1 MSTVC
6 SANSPSKKR
15 DEVTAYVSR
24 TPRPSTSPKGLS
36 NPPLSSLRTAIK
48 GQMHPITF
56 PLATNKYSNLDDFL
70 SQPQIPAA
78 ERHQYRSHLCNSIVD
93 CGDWANTIHAAHAEC
108 ERLCP
113 AIAHDLL
120 RAPIP
125 MALEGSMNRPIS
137 EDRRR
142 FERTW
147 RLLVPKL
154 RDALQVRRPN
164 EILAKIA
171 KYLVWESVVAS

>member
-1 MSTVC
+1 
-6 SANSPSKKR
+6 
-15 DEVTAYVSR
+15 
-24 TPRPSTSPKGLS
+24 
-36 NPPLSSLRTAIK
+36 
-48 GQMHPITF
+48 
-56 PLATNKYSNLDDFL
+56 
-70 SQPQIPAA
+70 
-78 ERHQYRSHLCNSIVD
+78 
-93 CGDWANTIHAAHAEC
+93 
-108 ERLCP
+108 
-113 AIAHDLL
+113 
-120 RAPIP
+120 
-125 MALEGSMNRPIS
+125 MNRPIS